1 MDILLFDMDS
11 VLIEPHGYHRALQD
25 TVLWAGRAIGFAE
38 AVLTSD
44 DIARFEAAGVS
55 SEWDSSAICAVWMLL
70 SAWSLDE
77 NRLLAGR
84 FDPLPQKLRLPAP
97 DFAVLGHRL
106 AMPQL
111 MSLSP
116 LSRARRLF
124 LENGELTPAQRAIV
138 EEILGQARQ
147 PLAPTYQVFQ
157 ELALGSC
164 LFEKLYRLPSAF
176 GCESYLAMYD
186 RPTLDER
193 EIEALQNW
201 LGREGHFASI
211 LTARPGESLPPVF
224 SPPEAEIG
232 AGMLG
237 LQAVPIA
244 SFGKLQWLAEHLG
257 TDAQSFVKPSP
268 VHALTALLLAVGV
281 PSAQSLQSA
290 ATLALEGKA
299 DVVWKELNG
308 ARVAVFEDSAGG
320 IESLRK
326 ACALLQR
333 QGVMLKTEYY
343 GVAHHLVKVEAL
355 KSAGACCFPTL
366 AEALYHIGA
375 LLC

>member
-25 TVLWAGRAIGFAE
+25 TVLWAGRAIGFAK

-55 SEWDSSAICAVWMLL
+55 SEWDTSAICAAWMLL
-70 SAWSLDE
+70 SAWSVDGARQLV
-77 NRLLAGR
+77 GR
-84 FDPLPQKLRLPAP
+84 FDPLPQKLDLPAP
-97 DFAVLGHRL
+97 DFATLAHCL

-111 MSLSP
+111 ASLSP

-124 LENGELTPAQRAIV
+124 LGEDELTLAQRVIV
-138 EEILGQARQ
+138 EEMLAQARQ

-157 ELALGSC
+157 ELALGSN
-164 LFEKLYRLPSAF
+164 LFEKLYGLPPAF
-176 GCESYLAMYD
+176 GSESYLAMYD
-186 RPTLDER
+186 RPMLNER
-193 EIEALQNW
+193 ETQMLQNW
-201 LGREGHFASI
+201 LGRKGHFASI

-232 AGMLG
+232 VRILG

-244 SFGKLQWLAEHLG
+244 SFGKLQWLAERLG
-257 TDAQSFVKPSP
+257 ADAQSFVKPSP
-268 VHALTALLLAVGV
+268 VHALAALLLAIGV
-281 PSAQSLQSA
+281 PSAESLQSA
-290 ATLALEGKA
+290 AALALEGKA
-299 DVVWKELNG
+299 GAAWKELDG
-308 ARVAVFEDSAGG
+308 ARVVVFEDSVGG

-333 QGVMLKTEYY
+333 QGIVLEPEYL
-343 GVAHHLVKVEAL
+343 GVAHHPVKVETL
-355 KSAGACCFPTL
+355 KSAGARCFLTL
-366 AEALYHIGA
+366 SEALCHA
-375 LLC
+375 EVLPC